1 MDEIVKE
8 FLIESAENLDK
19 LDRDFVTL
27 EKNPGDK
34 ELLSSIFRVVHTIK
48 GTCGFLGFQKL
59 ESVTH
64 AGENILGKLRDGQLV
79 MNADRTSAL
88 LALVDAVRKML
99 AEIEKNGK
107 DGNGNYNSLI
117 SNLTRL
123 LKDDAE
129 GKPVKSVQD
138 EQTDPVLVS
147 EESRLMETSQGK
159 ESAKTANRTGEI
171 SGVSETAI
179 RVEVGLL
186 DRLMNLVGELVLA
199 RNQILQFSSTQESA
213 GLGNAPQRLSW
224 ITSELQEGIMKTRM
238 QPIGNVWSKFPRVVR
253 DLAASCGK
261 KVRLEMEGK
270 ETELDKTLIEAIK
283 DPLTHIVRNSI
294 DHGIESP
301 EKRREAGKDE
311 EGLLSLKAYHEGG
324 QVHIEIMDD
333 GGGISS
339 DKIRDKA
346 LSRGLISPEN
356 AKQMSERD
364 LFNLIFL
371 PGFSTAEKITHVSGR
386 GVGMDV
392 VKTNIE
398 RINGVIDI
406 QSNPGQGTTLKIKIP
421 LTLAIIPALMVTSKK
436 NRYAIPQVNLLELVR
451 LEEDQIQKE
460 IQLVHGAPV
469 YQLRG
474 HLLPLVF
481 LNQELALS
489 DGLDLAQNSLNIVV
503 LKAGDHQFG
512 LVVDAVNDTQEIVV
526 KPLTK
531 ILNHVDSFAGATI
544 LGDGKV
550 ALILNVMGLAHKAHL
565 ISANLDQAKLEKA
578 REVETAEEEK
588 QMLLL
593 VKAGYTTHMAIPMRQ
608 LERIEK
614 LKSSL
619 VETAGDHDVIQYRGK
634 IMPLI
639 NIGSGLPER
648 RKKPRKLG
656 ESVVSEGNGII
667 NVAVYTKNGR
677 SIGFVVDRVYDVV
690 EVVVEIKDA
699 IRRDGVVGTT
709 VIQGNV
715 TEILDV
721 DWVLK
726 LAPRGFFENAVA

>member
-19 LDRDFVTL
+19 LDGDFVTL

-34 ELLSSIFRVVHTIK
+34 DLLSSIFRVVHTIK

-79 MNADRTSAL
+79 MNTDRTSAL

-99 AEIEKNGK
+99 AEIEKTGK
-107 DGNGNYNSLI
+107 DGNDNYDSLI
-117 SNLTRL
+117 STLTRL
-123 LKDDAE
+123 LKDGA
-129 GKPVKSVQD
+129 GGKFVKPVQA
-138 EQTDPVLVS
+138 EQPDPVLVPD
-147 EESRLMETSQGK
+147 ESLLTETSSGK
-159 ESAKTANRTGEI
+159 EISKTANRAVET

-253 DLAASCGK
+253 DLAAACGK

-301 EKRREAGKDE
+301 EKRRKAGKDE

-324 QVHIEIMDD
+324 QVNIEIVDD

-346 LSRGLISPEN
+346 VAKGLISPES

-371 PGFSTAEKITHVSGR
+371 PGFSTAEKITNVSGR

-406 QSNPGQGTTLKIKIP
+406 QSKPGQGTTLKIKIP
-421 LTLAIIPALMVTSKK
+421 LTLAIIPALMVTSKN

-460 IQLVHGAPV
+460 IQLIHGAPV

-489 DGLDLAQNSLNIVV
+489 DGLDLALNSLNIVV

-614 LKSSL
+614 LKSL
-619 VETAGDHDVIQYRGK
+619 LIETAGDHDVIQYRGK

-639 NIGSGLPER
+639 NIGSVLPER
-648 RKKPRKLG
+648 RKKARETG
-656 ESVVSEGNGII
+656 ESVVSEGDGII

-699 IRRDGVVGTT
+699 IRRDGVMGTT

>member
-64 AGENILGKLRDGQLV
+64 AGENILGKLRDGKLV

-99 AEIEKNGK
+99 AEIEKTEK
-107 DGNGNYNSLI
+107 DGDGDYDNLI
-117 SNLTRL
+117 SALTHL
-123 LKDDAE
+123 LKDGAA
-129 GKPVKSVQD
+129 GKSKPVWA
-138 EQTDPVLVS
+138 EQPDPVLVS
-147 EESRLMETSQGK
+147 DESLLTETSSGK
-159 ESAKTANRTGEI
+159 EISKTANRAVET

-253 DLAASCGK
+253 DLAAACGK

-324 QVHIEIMDD
+324 QVNIEIVDD

-346 LSRGLISPEN
+346 ISKGLISPES
-356 AKQMSERD
+356 AKQMSERE

-371 PGFSTAEKITHVSGR
+371 PGFSTAEKVTHVSGR

-406 QSNPGQGTTLKIKIP
+406 QSKPGQGTTLKIKIP
-421 LTLAIIPALMVTSKK
+421 LTLAIIPALMVTSKN

-460 IQLVHGAPV
+460 IQLIHGAPV

-489 DGLDLAQNSLNIVV
+489 DGLDLALNSLNIVV

-531 ILNHVDSFAGATI
+531 ILNHVC
-544 LGDGKV
+544 
-550 ALILNVMGLAHKAHL
+550 
-565 ISANLDQAKLEKA
+565 
-578 REVETAEEEK
+578 
-588 QMLLL
+588 LL
-593 VKAGYTTHMAIPMRQ
+593 YTSP
-608 LERIEK
+608 
-614 LKSSL
+614 S
-619 VETAGDHDVIQYRGK
+619 
-634 IMPLI
+634 
-639 NIGSGLPER
+639 
-648 RKKPRKLG
+648 
-656 ESVVSEGNGII
+656 
-667 NVAVYTKNGR
+667 
-677 SIGFVVDRVYDVV
+677 
-690 EVVVEIKDA
+690 
-699 IRRDGVVGTT
+699 
-709 VIQGNV
+709 
-715 TEILDV
+715 
-721 DWVLK
+721 
-726 LAPRGFFENAVA
+726 